1 MRQSWK
7 RSLIARAPI
16 FLGVAAILA
25 CGTDAAAPTASMAG
39 TYSATQFR
47 TTGSSGQTDQL
58 GAGSTLS
65 LILNANHTLSGHMH
79 LAATSASPLF
89 DADMAGTWA
98 QTGSTVRFTSASDT
112 FVNNM
117 TFDIVPY
124 GNSWQLVG
132 TTTFSGTLIEIT
144 LSQINTV

>member
-1 MRQSWK
+1 MKHSLK

-89 DADMAGTWA
+89 DDFRHRARWEFVATRRYHDLFGDADRDHS
-98 QTGSTVRFTSASDT
+98 QSDQHGLAARAAE
-112 FVNNM
+112 
-117 TFDIVPY
+117 DGEGAKPC
-124 GNSWQLVG
+124 S
-132 TTTFSGTLIEIT
+132 
-144 LSQINTV
+144 